1 MVPQEDTQDMRT
13 YSWLWFIATE
23 GPKTNQQRE
32 EVRGE
37 AWRKPA
43 HTSRRLPRSAHGGHV
58 CSVVSDSVTPGTV
71 ACQAPWSMGFLQARM
86 LKWVAI
92 ARYLEFLL
100 GADHVDT
107 LCLKVKVTHSCL
119 TLCDPWT
126 SPWNSPGRNTG
137 VGSLSLLQGIFPTQ
151 GLNPGLPHWRQTP
164 Y

>member
-1 MVPQEDTQDMRT
+1 MWT
-13 YSWLWFIATE
+13 YSWLCFIATE

-43 HTSRRLPRSAHGGHV
+43 HTSRHLPRSAHGGHV

-71 ACQAPWSMGFLQARM
+71 ACQAPRSVGFLQARM

-92 ARYLEFLL
+92 ARYPEFLL

-107 LCLKVKVTHSCL
+107 LCLKVKVTQSCL
-119 TLCDPWT
+119 TLCDPM
-126 SPWNSPGRNTG
+126 N
-137 VGSLSLLQGIFPTQ
+137 
-151 GLNPGLPHWRQTP
+151 
-164 Y
+164 